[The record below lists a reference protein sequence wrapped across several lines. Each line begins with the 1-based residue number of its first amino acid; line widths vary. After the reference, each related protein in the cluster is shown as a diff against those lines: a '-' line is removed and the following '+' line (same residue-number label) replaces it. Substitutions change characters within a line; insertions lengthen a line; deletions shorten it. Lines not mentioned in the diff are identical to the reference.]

1 MSCIVR
7 FAPSPTGRL
16 HIGNVRTALLNWLFA
31 AKEGGT
37 FILRLDDT
45 DRQRSTQEF
54 AEAIRQ
60 DLGWL
65 GLVWAREESQS
76 LRLARYAAMAEA
88 LKQAGR
94 LYPCYETEEELDR
107 RRKRRLARGL
117 PPIYD
122 RAALKLD
129 AAERAKLEA
138 TGLRPHWRFRLLNTE
153 AGKPLDPVPT
163 LVDWIDLVRGDQAV
177 DIGSLSDP
185 VLIRADGTP
194 LYTFTSVVDDID
206 FAVTHVIRG
215 EDHVTNTAV
224 QIQLFEAMGGAVP
237 QFAHHSLLIGS
248 DGHALSK
255 RLGAL
260 SIESFRDLGL
270 EPMAVN
276 SLAALIGTSEAVAP
290 HAAVADLARS
300 FDLSKL
306 SRAPA
311 RFDVEE
317 LKALNARLLHQLP
330 YAEVADRLSVLGVGG
345 GELFWTAVRGNLAV
359 LAEAKAWWRVVE
371 GPVTPVIEN
380 VALLSRAAEL
390 LPPEPWSAATWSTWT
405 DAVKAASGAKGRAL
419 FHPLRLALTGQE
431 AGPELKVLLPLIGR
445 SRSLER
451 LNGRAA

>member
-1 MSCIVR
+1 M
-7 FAPSPTGRL
+7 
-16 HIGNVRTALLNWLFA
+16 
-31 AKEGGT
+31 
-37 FILRLDDT
+37 
-45 DRQRSTQEF
+45 
-54 AEAIRQ
+54 
-60 DLGWL
+60 
-65 GLVWAREESQS
+65 
-76 LRLARYAAMAEA
+76 LARYVAMAET

-129 AAERAKLEA
+129 AADHAKLEA
-138 TGLRPHWRFRLLNTE
+138 AGQRPHWRFRLLNTE
-153 AGKPLDPVPT
+153 ADKPLDPVPT

-185 VLIRADGTP
+185 VLVRADGTP

-237 QFAHHSLLIGS
+237 QFAHHSLLIGA
-248 DGHALSK
+248 DGQALSK

-276 SLAALIGTSEAVAP
+276 SLAALIGTSDAVVP
-290 HAAVADLARS
+290 HTELTDLARS
-300 FDLSKL
+300 FDLGKL
-306 SRAPA
+306 SRAPS
-311 RFDVEE
+311 RFDVDE

-330 YAEVADRLSVLGVGG
+330 YAAVTARLTALGVGG
-345 GELFWTAVRGNLAV
+345 GEAFWIAVRGNLTV
-359 LAEAKAWWRVVE
+359 LAEAQAWWRVVE
-371 GPVTPVIEN
+371 GPVTPVTRM
-380 VALLSRAAEL
+380 SRCYRA
-390 LPPEPWSAATWSTWT
+390 PPSCCRRNRGMRPPG
-405 DAVKAASGAKGRAL
+405 VRGRM
-419 FHPLRLALTGQE
+419 RSR
-431 AGPELKVLLPLIGR
+431 LPLAPRGGR
-445 SRSLER
+445 CSTPC
-451 LNGRAA
+451 GWP